1 MLSSSVAQLKLNAEP
16 VGNFFCPPLKSDQ
29 VAGRGE
35 NIGLPSVGVVSANSD
50 LQTGRS
56 DFRGNH
62 LGKTA
67 RGNAF
72 LDHGEFSQN
81 EDDRDD

>member
-1 MLSSSVAQLKLNAEP
+1 MLSSSVAQLILNAEP
-16 VGNFFCPPLKSDQ
+16 VGNFFCSPLKSDQ
-29 VAGRGE
+29 VAGRGD
-35 NIGLPSVGVVSANSD
+35 NIGLPSVGMVSANSD

-62 LGKTA
+62 VGKTF
-67 RGNAF
+67 RRNAF

-81 EDDRDD
+81 KDDRDD